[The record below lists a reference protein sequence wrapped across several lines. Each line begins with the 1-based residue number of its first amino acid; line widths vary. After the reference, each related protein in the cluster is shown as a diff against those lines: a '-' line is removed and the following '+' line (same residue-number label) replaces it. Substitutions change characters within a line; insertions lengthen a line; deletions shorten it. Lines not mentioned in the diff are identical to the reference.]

1 LVQKE
6 VHLITIF
13 YMNNGD
19 NINLQNIYEL
29 QQRIAE
35 YEDAAAYKNL
45 FLLFFLPLKSFSYS
59 ILKSNESAEEV
70 VSDVFV
76 EIWARRKQLM
86 EIENLKMY
94 LYISVRNA
102 SLRQLQKIQKTKTL
116 SLDDLDV
123 TFATADLNA
132 AEYIINKE
140 LVNKIESAIEQLPPQ
155 CKIIYKLAKE
165 DKLKYKEI
173 GELLSISVKT
183 IDNQLAT
190 ALKKIASVLNL
201 PVKKLPTR

>member
-1 LVQKE
+1 MIVSE
-6 VHLITIF
+6 
-13 YMNNGD
+13 NG
-19 NINLQNIYEL
+19 NLQYIYEL

-35 YEDAAAYKNL
+35 YEDAVAYKKL

-59 ILKSNESAEEV
+59 ILKLNESAEEV
-70 VSDVFV
+70 VSDVFI

-94 LYISVRNA
+94 LYTSVRNA

-116 SLDDLDV
+116 FLDDLDV

-132 AEYIINKE
+132 ADSIISKE

-165 DKLKYKEI
+165 DKLKYKDI

-183 IDNQLAT
+183 IDNQIAT

-201 PVKKLPTR
+201 PVKKTPTR